1 MELIKENFWTLF
13 CLVIGAILTIIGTV
27 RIFIDTGEFNKNLTK
42 NTKTLISGQDS
53 IQFSQIISAEVEAR
67 TEKLLLESKKLLKEN
82 KELDNLNHD
91 ILSENRLLSKENRNL
106 VNQMKDIISEDV
118 KFIETNPRVNR
129 STKKMYI
136 EYLNNFMISLS
147 DLRVSIRIMNP
158 VKNNP
163 IKISFIDNRNIKNAR
178 AYDNHAVFEYAV
190 IPGRSTHSPIELDLN
205 GFTKKSIV
213 LASQIMLKNGVTH
226 EERIYIS
233 DYTQEHLWEYMY
245 FEYYKDNKPLENYK
259 KTGAKFPKDLDGK
272 PDLEIFN

>member
-1 MELIKENFWTLF
+1 MELIKESFWTLF

-27 RIFIDTGEFNKNLTK
+27 RIFIDTSEFNKKLTK
-42 NTKTLISGQDS
+42 DTKTLISGQDS

-67 TEKLLLESKKLLKEN
+67 TEKLVLESKKLLKEN
-82 KELDNLNHD
+82 EELNNLNHD
-91 ILSENRLLSKENRNL
+91 ILIENRLLSKENRNL
-106 VNQMKDIISEDV
+106 ANQMKDIISEDV

-136 EYLNNFMISLS
+136 GYLNNFMISLS

-163 IKISFIDNRNIKNAR
+163 IKFSFIDNRNIKNAR
-178 AYDNHAVFEYAV
+178 TYDNHAVFEYAV
-190 IPGRSTHSPIELDLN
+190 IPGRSTHSPLELDLN

-213 LASQIMLKNGVTH
+213 LASQIILKNGVTH

-233 DYTQEHLWEYMY
+233 DYTQKNIYDYMH
-245 FEYYKDNKPLENYK
+245 FEYYRGDELLKNYK
-259 KTGAKFPKDLDGK
+259 KTGKSFPKDSEGN
-272 PDLEIFN
+272 PDLKMFK